1 MITRRT
7 FLAAMATASL
17 APLVGCSGGQ
27 QAGSGQQSSGE
38 SKEAENRSEPKPLE
52 ITESGW
58 SVVGD
63 GWVYY
68 GFALKNTNKDVE
80 AQMPT
85 VTITG
90 KAEDGSIVFSD
101 KQTLFVVL
109 PGETVHY
116 GFQAGNGTA
125 PATVEFKANEPSW
138 VDSQTLDED
147 VFTVS
152 NTAEVPDSYGGVS
165 YTGELTANYDLD
177 KKQYSQ
183 VAVSVIAR
191 DASGAINYG
200 NTTFVDTPSK
210 GESEP
215 FEISCFN
222 MPEHSSFEV
231 YAQVW

>member
-1 MITRRT
+1 M
-7 FLAAMATASL
+7 
-17 APLVGCSGGQ
+17 
-27 QAGSGQQSSGE
+27 
-38 SKEAENRSEPKPLE
+38 E

-125 PATVEFKANEPSW
+125 PATVEFKA
-138 VDSQTLDED
+138 
-147 VFTVS
+147 
-152 NTAEVPDSYGGVS
+152 
-165 YTGELTANYDLD
+165 
-177 KKQYSQ
+177 
-183 VAVSVIAR
+183 
-191 DASGAINYG
+191 
-200 NTTFVDTPSK
+200 
-210 GESEP
+210 
-215 FEISCFN
+215 
-222 MPEHSSFEV
+222 
-231 YAQVW
+231 

>member
-1 MITRRT
+1 
-7 FLAAMATASL
+7 MATASL

-38 SKEAENRSEPKPLE
+38 SKEVENRSEPKPLE

-80 AQMPT
+80 A
-85 VTITG
+85 
-90 KAEDGSIVFSD
+90 
-101 KQTLFVVL
+101 
-109 PGETVHY
+109 
-116 GFQAGNGTA
+116 
-125 PATVEFKANEPSW
+125 
-138 VDSQTLDED
+138 
-147 VFTVS
+147 
-152 NTAEVPDSYGGVS
+152 
-165 YTGELTANYDLD
+165 
-177 KKQYSQ
+177 
-183 VAVSVIAR
+183 
-191 DASGAINYG
+191 
-200 NTTFVDTPSK
+200 PSK

>member
-1 MITRRT
+1 M
-7 FLAAMATASL
+7 
-17 APLVGCSGGQ
+17 
-27 QAGSGQQSSGE
+27 
-38 SKEAENRSEPKPLE
+38 
-52 ITESGW
+52 
-58 SVVGD
+58 VGD

-68 GFALKNTNKDVE
+68 GFALKNLNKDVE

-177 KKQYSQ
+177 KKQYGQ

-200 NTTFVDTPSK
+200 NTTFIDTPSK